1 MIEFLLNNY
10 IAIALVY
17 GGIYATYLV
26 YALYAI
32 RFEEKRRVTKYDFQ
46 ETAVE
51 AIYGPILL
59 PCRVIKNFFQTVQA
73 SLLAIVNVGLPAEDE
88 VRK

>member
-17 GGIYATYLV
+17 GSIYATYLV

-32 RFEEKRRVTKYDFQ
+32 RFEEKRRVTKHDFQ
-46 ETAVE
+46 EMAIE

-59 PCRVIKNFFQTVQA
+59 PCRIIKNFFQTIQV
-73 SLLAIVNVGLPAEDE
+73 SLLAIVNVGLPQEDG
-88 VRK
+88 KK